1 MEILDREEYEF
12 LVKDIIENKEFQKT
26 KNIVHHSLNRFD
38 HSKRVSFYSY
48 KIAKML
54 RLSYDEV
61 ARAALLHDFFL
72 VDNHEINVRE
82 RANTMVNH
90 PKYALAYSEKF
101 FNLTEKEKDIIVTHM
116 FPVCPTRVPKYAE
129 SWLVDIVDDVV
140 SFFEQVYVKRNQLAS
155 ATSFIIGLI
164 IKIH

>member
-1 MEILDREEYEF
+1 MKKIDNEYSY
-12 LVKDIIENKEFQKT
+12 LIQDIESNKEFQKT
-26 KNIVHHSLNRFD
+26 KNIVHHGMNRYD

-61 ARAALLHDFFL
+61 ARGALLHDFFL
-72 VDNHEINVRE
+72 VDNQAISVSQ
-82 RANTMVNH
+82 RANTMINH

-101 FNLTEKEKDIIVTHM
+101 FDLTDKEKDIIVTHM

-129 SWLVDIVDDVV
+129 SWIVDVVDDVV
-140 SFFEQVYVKRNQLAS
+140 SLCEEFAIKKDKVVKYASFLLA
-155 ATSFIIGLI
+155 FILI
-164 IKIH
+164 K